1 VKVQHTNSVS
11 NSMMNSYLEQRM
23 DVKERKEFE
32 SILSVDESA
41 LKLFNEK
48 KAIHEFFLDLIP
60 DEKLTKKAR
69 YLLEEEIKDINES
82 LLKEYPK
89 TLGGKLYA
97 FLTKTVI
104 EF

>member
-1 VKVQHTNSVS
+1 MQHTKLISS
-11 NSMMNSYLEQRM
+11 AMINSYLDQRM

-32 SILSVDESA
+32 SALASDEAA
-41 LKLFNEK
+41 LKVFNEK
-48 KAIHEFFLDLIP
+48 KSIHEFFLDLVP
-60 DEKLTKKAR
+60 DEKLSKKAR

-82 LLKEYPK
+82 LLVEKPK
-89 TLGGKLYA
+89 TLAQKTYA

>member
-1 VKVQHTNSVS
+1 
-11 NSMMNSYLEQRM
+11 MINSYLDQRM
-23 DVKERKEFE
+23 DVRERKDFE
-32 SILSVDESA
+32 SAISGDDQA

-48 KAIHEFFLDLIP
+48 KAIHEFFIDLIP
-60 DEKLTKKAR
+60 EGRATKKAR

-82 LLKEYPK
+82 LLKEKPK
-89 TLGGKLYA
+89 TLGEKVYS